1 MLCLGILCR
10 HELLEGTRRCFI
22 NERLLKRFSS
32 LPVML
37 HPIVD
42 GAQGDAQAALCDALL
57 LPGGID
63 ALPCYYARE
72 ADSFSD
78 YYDGFADLEEFLL
91 IQAFLKAHRPILGI
105 CRGMQLLQLYFH
117 GALESHFDQFAH
129 HQEHRHPLCFAAHTY
144 LKELY
149 TSAPAVN
156 SHHHQRIRQ
165 APSQFQ
171 VDAYCEDGT
180 IEAFHHR
187 TLPIYGV
194 QWHPEMEADDR
205 ILPYFLSIAAGII
218 TPFHPT
224 DESPKQHSDT

>member
-129 HQEHRHPLCFAAHTY
+129 HQ
-144 LKELY
+144 
-149 TSAPAVN
+149 
-156 SHHHQRIRQ
+156 RIRQ